1 MNAKQA
7 IDRVFESDS
16 GNTPNFWKIDPRPAD
31 QSLRFDCK
39 SVDSAKPRYDV
50 RPQGVTT
57 KSGIVVGF
65 DFIDQVLSGDPF
77 GEKEVSAFIPNDLFM
92 KIKRLSDDYT
102 HGYVHGRNG
111 QQTVDFLTSI
121 EKEILKAK
129 TDYHNPGEA
138 RAQQAE
144 QRRKDHEKAQGLE
157 NRKNLHRA
165 HQRHQASRS
174 PMDYAGGS
182 QDVQGKD
189 YTTQESLK

>member
-16 GNTPNFWKIDPRPAD
+16 GNTPNFWKIDTG
-31 QSLRFDCK
+31 RFDPE
-39 SVDSAKPRYDV
+39 SVGSAKPYNDV

-77 GEKEVSAFIPNDLFM
+77 GEKEVGVFIPNDLFM
-92 KIKRLSDDYT
+92 EIIRLSDDYRRGS
-102 HGYVHGRNG
+102 HQAMHVLSG
-111 QQTVDFLTSI
+111 F
-121 EKEILKAK
+121 EKEIMKAAK
-129 TDYHNPGEA
+129 DYRNPDEA

-165 HQRHQASRS
+165 HQRRQASRS

-182 QDVQGKD
+182 EDVQGKD
-189 YTTQESLK
+189 YTTQESLN